1 MDKVTQDRIK
11 LLHPK
16 VRDEVSKIVNE
27 ANNLL
32 TKHSQIRI
40 VQGLRTI
47 EEQNDLYAQGRTKQ
61 GKKVTNAKGGSS
73 FHNYGLAVDFCLL
86 IDDKETNQRELP
98 QKRSTYFPFSI
109 MGSRFSDSFHLFF
122 QLYDFLQKK
131 RFRSLS
137 NINNLPSSLKSQIAF
152 EKPLRIEKTMDNMI
166 SVISI
171 LCIYIFNL

>member
-47 EEQNDLYAQGRTKQ
+47 EE
-61 GKKVTNAKGGSS
+61 
-73 FHNYGLAVDFCLL
+73 
-86 IDDKETNQRELP
+86 
-98 QKRSTYFPFSI
+98 
-109 MGSRFSDSFHLFF
+109 
-122 QLYDFLQKK
+122 
-131 RFRSLS
+131 
-137 NINNLPSSLKSQIAF
+137 
-152 EKPLRIEKTMDNMI
+152 
-166 SVISI
+166 
-171 LCIYIFNL
+171 

>member
-86 IDDKETNQRELP
+86 IDDKDISWKDR
-98 QKRSTYFPFSI
+98 
-109 MGSRFSDSFHLFF
+109 
-122 QLYDFLQKK
+122 
-131 RFRSLS
+131 
-137 NINNLPSSLKSQIAF
+137 KS
-152 EKPLRIEKTMDNMI
+152 
-166 SVISI
+166 VV
-171 LCIYIFNL
+171 

>member
-86 IDDKETNQRELP
+86 IDDKDISWNMAKDYDEDGKADWTEVVEVFKKYGWEWGGNWSSIKDYP
-98 QKRSTYFPFSI
+98 HFQKTFGYTWQKLLDKYNK
-109 MGSRFSDSFHLFF
+109 SDFISGTK
-122 QLYDFLQKK
+122 YV
-131 RFRSLS
+131 
-137 NINNLPSSLKSQIAF
+137 NI
-152 EKPLRIEKTMDNMI
+152 
-166 SVISI
+166 
-171 LCIYIFNL
+171 